1 MRAAGAVAMLAATLS
16 AGVAMARDAGPAVR
30 IPLEPLGYQAALPDL
45 LAAGSSMLTV
55 DFVDDSHLLVSF
67 GVRRLMKREVDDPPE
82 DDDRTVD
89 ALLVELPSGEVVA
102 RTEWRLHDRGQYLW
116 SLGHGRFLLRVRDR
130 LTLLAPLAAA
140 SREEAFTEA
149 PFLQAARR
157 ILAILVSA
165 DDDLLT
171 IETTERPAAAQ
182 AGNSPSFGGD
192 AQAPVQINFYRLTIG
207 ATADKLVAAAA
218 GVLRARTAVALPV
231 TAGGFIEVL
240 EGGRD
245 RWLFNFDSHAGKVSE
260 LAEFDT
266 TCYPRTTFVSRSE
279 FVAFGCRGAAEK
291 QNIAGFN
298 LKGEAM
304 WQQNFFDTQVSP
316 TFAFAPAAGRFAL
329 GRTIVSGTIQPGETL
344 LPGTASSQEVRVY
357 QAYDGKQL
365 FRTDCTPVVPA
376 GQNFALSPDGLQLA
390 VVRETTVQHRATKVD
405 DAYTSKTAAVEIYAL
420 PALTARDEAAVK
432 QAQEHAPQDTGARID
447 LAVQR
452 VGQAAPDAG
461 SSAAGPAARPGS
473 GGGATAAAQAS
484 VPEADPPQ
492 TVDQSA
498 PSSNAAAWGDVQ
510 PEPSRK
516 APTLYGP
523 GEAPEGKK
531 PQ

>member
-130 LTLLAPLAAA
+130 LTLLAPLGAA

-231 TAGGFIEVL
+231 TAGGFLEVL

-365 FRTDCTPVVPA
+365 FRTDCTELRAVA
-376 GQNFALSPDGLQLA
+376 GWA
-390 VVRETTVQHRATKVD
+390 AT
-405 DAYTSKTAAVEIYAL
+405 
-420 PALTARDEAAVK
+420 
-432 QAQEHAPQDTGARID
+432 
-447 LAVQR
+447 
-452 VGQAAPDAG
+452 
-461 SSAAGPAARPGS
+461 
-473 GGGATAAAQAS
+473 GGGARDDGAAS
-484 VPEADPPQ
+484 R
-492 TVDQSA
+492 DQSRRRVYVEDGRGGDLRAARADRQGRSRGEAGAGARA
-498 PSSNAAAWGDVQ
+498 PGHGREDRSRGAAGGAGCAGCGFLCGWSCGQAGERRRCDCG
-510 PEPSRK
+510 
-516 APTLYGP
+516 GP
-523 GEAPEGKK
+523 GFRA
-531 PQ
+531 